1 MDTQMDD
8 LTLYGLEHGTDKA
21 YWHRYTPTYYKYF
34 KNMRD
39 DENVIL
45 EIGIGSKNAPS
56 IKMLSNFF
64 KKSKI
69 YTIDIVKSLVDE
81 AGKINNT
88 TSMICDSSNKDELLK
103 AFGNIR
109 FDLIIDDGS
118 HIDSH
123 QKNAFD
129 CLFPLLNPGGIYIC
143 EDLHPSGEIH
153 NNNVIM
159 HFNNH
164 ASKFKNVEI
173 FQRNENA
180 LRCYSCKRP
189 NADNS
194 NACVCGINFL
204 PTTCDSITM
213 IMVKN

>member
-69 YTIDIVKSLVDE
+69 YTIDIVKS
-81 AGKINNT
+81 
-88 TSMICDSSNKDELLK
+88 
-103 AFGNIR
+103 FGNVR

-153 NNNVIM
+153 NNHVIM

-194 NACVCGINFL
+194 NACVCGINLL

>member
-164 ASKFKNVEI
+164 ASKFKNFEI
-173 FQRNENA
+173 FKMN
-180 LRCYSCKRP
+180 
-189 NADNS
+189 
-194 NACVCGINFL
+194 
-204 PTTCDSITM
+204 
-213 IMVKN
+213 